1 MTARRLHQQQVE
13 ALLRDLDDRRRE
25 LYRRRFGGVQLAG
38 LRDLKRDL
46 LEVRR
51 RLDDVVAV
59 SGVSGRADSD
69 AGERAAPAVAA

>member
-1 MTARRLHQQQVE
+1 VTARRSRQQQVE

-25 LYRRRFGGVQLAG
+25 LYRRSVGGVQRAG

-51 RLDDVVAV
+51 RLSDVVAL
-59 SGVSGRADSD
+59 SGTG
-69 AGERAAPAVAA
+69 